1 MKSGIQYLLLFLAIG
16 LVSCVAEAD
25 PTIESGTSVTFE
37 VQTDVEGETKAT
49 EPGEEALNENK
60 IQTVDVL
67 FYNGETQVF
76 YPDNTLTSFDAGTNK
91 VTIHIPS
98 SARPLFNN
106 ITSYTMVVLANLN
119 LTPRVLD
126 GMTYTQMRQT
136 ISNADFTGSSHPQTN
151 FLMDGTVST
160 VLSFNNAVLPTVSL
174 GRAAVKIRTS
184 ILQAQVP
191 GYTPVSAK
199 VKLMNYLDKTSLTS
213 GLPYSSS
220 VADFKST
227 IYRDLSVPGVT
238 TTTTNPFYTFESD
251 WTLARPKEPYL
262 IVEMVWKNNTTQ
274 AQEPYYYKVPF
285 NYLNSPDIA
294 SGLAFKLNRN
304 TIYDIGLKIDKLGS
318 KKPDEPK
325 SIQSNCIIKDWT
337 NKTVLARFE
346 KFDYLVVHELYVNM
360 YNISQRSIGYTS
372 SLPIEIVDV
381 KASCIGYDI
390 DGIPVDINYVSGN
403 PEFPTFTISATSIN
417 ITSTIPIN
425 YVPKKITFTVRTVG
439 GLLSQYVTV
448 YQFPPIYVTAQ
459 ASTGSSNPGHDNLN
473 LFKITTIV
481 PFDDIYKIGDPR
493 RYNESVMT
501 TRVDAEGNNIRS
513 PQFVIASQLGVS
525 ANSLKY
531 ADAQQRCINYQ
542 ESVFL
547 SPSGTYTYPQGK
559 WRIPTK
565 AEIMLI
571 DKIQDD
577 PNSAIK
583 KLMISSSFW
592 SAFMYEYYNFSTNVF
607 QTGSANS
614 GGAKVQCITDTWDLP

>member
-25 PTIESGTSVTFE
+25 PTIESGMSVTFE

-106 ITSYTMVVLANLN
+106 ITSYKMVVLANLN

-126 GMTYTQMRQT
+126 GMTYTQMRQS
-136 ISNADFTGSSHPQTN
+136 ISNADFTGSSYPQTN

-227 IYRDLSVPGVT
+227 IYRDLSIPGVT

-251 WTLARPKEPYL
+251 WTLSRPKEPYL
-262 IVEMVWKNNTTQ
+262 IVEMIWKNNSTQ
-274 AQEPYYYKVPF
+274 VQEPYYYKVPF

-304 TIYDIGLKIDKLGS
+304 TIYDIGLNVDKLGS

-325 SIQSNCIIKDWT
+325 SVQSNFTIKNWT
-337 NKTVLARFE
+337 DKTVLARFE
-346 KFDYLVVHELYVNM
+346 QFDYLVVHELYVNM
-360 YNISQRSIGYTS
+360 YNINQRSIGYTS

-417 ITSTIPIN
+417 ITSTVPIN

-493 RYNESVMT
+493 QYNGSVMT
-501 TRVDAEGNNIRS
+501 SRVDVEGNNIRS

-525 ANSLKY
+525 SNSLKY
-531 ADAQQRCINYQ
+531 ADAQQRCLNYQ